1 MSFIENLDKRNLSQQ
16 PYGVI
21 VIRDDLFW
29 GYQQAVCIRP
39 CCYANP
45 KGIDGYLCPL
55 PEPTPDII
63 IPEWSD
69 EDLDDIIF

>member
-39 CCYANP
+39 ICYGNP

-55 PEPTPDII
+55 PKVVVDFV

-69 EDLDDIIF
+69 EDLKDIV

>member
-16 PYGVI
+16 PYGLVVI
-21 VIRDDLFW
+21 KDDPFW

-39 CCYANP
+39 ICYGNP

-55 PEPTPDII
+55 PKVVDDYEILD
-63 IPEWSD
+63 WYS
-69 EDLDDIIF
+69 EDLEDIIF